1 VFRHAVPLGQ
11 VGDAW
16 SGSGWLKLGL
26 AMPLIE
32 GHRVARTDENDPR
45 LKFTPEAR
53 ATSSDYSARFFPK
66 ESRERVLAYSSPD
79 KKLVI
84 ALN

>member
-1 VFRHAVPLGQ
+1 MLVAGAAGLNWDWRCSYKKGI
-11 VGDAW
+11 AW
-16 SGSGWLKLGL
+16 MGL
-26 AMPLIE
+26 MKMIP
-32 GHRVARTDENDPR
+32 DSM
-45 LKFTPEAR
+45 FTPEAR

-66 ESRERVLAYSSPD
+66 ESRERVLANSSPD